1 MMKYRYTY
9 YVLLCLTLVGLASCE
24 MKDELLGK
32 GEQGGSGEVGVLDLK
47 LKVVPPSY
55 GNGGVSSKSSS
66 TELIVPKAEDM
77 IVKVFNAS
85 MELQDYF
92 ESYAD
97 YLKESQYVL
106 EQGTYYIEAY
116 SGDNYEV
123 TSEYPYYEL
132 LDT

>member
-9 YVLLCLTLVGLASCE
+9 YVLLCLALVGLASCE

-32 GEQGGSGEVGVLDLK
+32 GEQGGSGETGILDLK

-55 GNGGVSSKSSS
+55 GIDDMSSKSSS

-92 ESYAD
+92 ESVCR
-97 YLKESQYVL
+97 L
-106 EQGTYYIEAY
+106 
-116 SGDNYEV
+116 
-123 TSEYPYYEL
+123 SEKIPICIGAGHL
-132 LDT
+132 LYRSLFG

>member
-9 YVLLCLTLVGLASCE
+9 YVLLCLALVGLASCE

-32 GEQGGSGEVGVLDLK
+32 GEQGGSGETGILDLK

-55 GNGGVSSKSSS
+55 GIDDMSSKSSS

-97 YLKESQYVL
+97 YLKKSQYWSRALIISKPIRV
-106 EQGTYYIEAY
+106 IIMK
-116 SGDNYEV
+116 
-123 TSEYPYYEL
+123 
-132 LDT
+132 

>member
-77 IVKVFNAS
+77 IVKVFNAGLFRVVCRLS
-85 MELQDYF
+85 ERIPICI
-92 ESYAD
+92 
-97 YLKESQYVL
+97 
-106 EQGTYYIEAY
+106 GT
-116 SGDNYEV
+116 GH
-123 TSEYPYYEL
+123 L
-132 LDT
+132 LHRSLFG

>member
-55 GNGGVSSKSSS
+55 GNGGRIFQVIKYGTDCS
-66 TELIVPKAEDM
+66 
-77 IVKVFNAS
+77 
-85 MELQDYF
+85 
-92 ESYAD
+92 ESGRYD
-97 YLKESQYVL
+97 RESV
-106 EQGTYYIEAY
+106 
-116 SGDNYEV
+116 
-123 TSEYPYYEL
+123 
-132 LDT
+132 

>member
-9 YVLLCLTLVGLASCE
+9 YVLLCLALVGLVSCE

-85 MELQDYF
+85 MELQGLF
-92 ESYAD
+92 RVVCRLSERIPICI
-97 YLKESQYVL
+97 
-106 EQGTYYIEAY
+106 GT
-116 SGDNYEV
+116 GH
-123 TSEYPYYEL
+123 L
-132 LDT
+132 LHRSLFG